1 MFIANLFKSRRR
13 LEAEILFLRH
23 QLNIAL
29 RRRPARLP
37 LRGSDRA
44 LLVWMTRLWPSL
56 LCMARVV
63 EPATILGVASSK
75 APEQLALEIAK
86 AAGRLRIDRGLRDI
100 IRRMSRENWLRE
112 ILHGLASRER
122 SPRLVHHQ
130 FGYAKMCMITGP
142 AVAVADPTSRGAR
155 PAFLGGRPK
164 PNHAVV
170 RQDGITPPQARQP
183 RKQQAHKAPP
193 AMSDRNFATASIA
206 SEPRAAAATLF

>member
-75 APEQLALEIAK
+75 APEQLALEIVK
-86 AAGRLRIDRGLRDI
+86 AAGRLRIDRDLRDI

-112 ILHGLASRER
+112 ILHGTRE
-122 SPRLVHHQ
+122 PRTL
-130 FGYAKMCMITGP
+130 
-142 AVAVADPTSRGAR
+142 
-155 PAFLGGRPK
+155 
-164 PNHAVV
+164 
-170 RQDGITPPQARQP
+170 
-183 RKQQAHKAPP
+183 APP
-193 AMSDRNFATASIA
+193 SSSPIRLCQDVHDYWTGCR
-206 SEPRAAAATLF
+206 RR